1 MDLAIIG
8 LDALRDVLPK
18 LDAQLG
24 ELRGVM
30 AEQGADPETHVEPLA
45 TQAAVHLHN
54 AVLAIDHLNSA
65 LGDRRQQ
72 ESARA

>member
-24 ELRGVM
+24 ELRGAM
-30 AEQGADPETHVEPLA
+30 AEQASEPETHLELLA

-54 AVLAIDHLNSA
+54 AVLAIGHLNTA
-65 LGDRRQQ
+65 LGDRREE
-72 ESARA
+72 ESAGA